1 MPTPDKYKLKK
12 KYIMKD
18 GDITEQPTAEVT
30 EASAETPATEVPLPE
45 TSETPLPQDDIRSR
59 LRNKYGVL
67 QQTKKP
73 QKTTDTNTGK
83 AEIDVEASYTT
94 ERPIETGSFTELPD
108 IENIEYNGLTIS
120 DFRQMYSDNG
130 GNTAEVD
137 SYITSHLSSIKDDPN
152 EVRNFMSTFLT
163 GLKSD
168 LFDSGKNTCS
178 FGEDT
183 EEILSHVLSQPEG
196 ERLTGWVC
204 SNIHDLGM
212 RYMHKSG
219 MEAAVVSCKQNMGAG
234 HAILI
239 YKSGDGKYT
248 FLNYGHASEVE
259 AKNMVDAVCKLQS
272 SDSSLMSNGTIC
284 FVDENGS
291 YCKYALKDD
300 ALWGDR
306 IDKTGYNKD
315 IPTAGILPKKS
326 GVSVE
331 LNTTNVGDQR
341 ATIEGNILLGKHK
354 RTAITGGIG
363 YQTNSNSQIF
373 DHSQG
378 FGANLGIKTV
388 SGGDKTKTYFGA
400 DAIVDYTLAN
410 YTPIPTDDGQYR
422 DQHAEYLTTFA
433 RGVAG
438 IENKFNLSENTT
450 LTNTTQLSANGYLAA
465 GITLGTSF
473 NGDGRAAVE
482 NALTLTHKTA
492 GATIENT
499 LNGGLLVDMKK
510 TSGDQQMCF
519 QLGSKFNAGSS
530 IMISP
535 DKNLSFGAGVDGYS
549 VFTPTSTD
557 YGVGARTFV
566 TYKPDGSDITFT
578 GNVGGNYSHQNI
590 RIGGMH
596 ETTEDNT
603 SFYASVSAKHKKN
616 TFSVGYNGKFDG
628 INTTRNNST
637 FMVKY
642 TRTF

>member
-1 MPTPDKYKLKK
+1 MPTPDKYNLKK
-12 KYIMKD
+12 KYQMKN
-18 GDITEQPTAEVT
+18 GQITEQPTNAEFT
-30 EASAETPATEVPLPE
+30 EETAPSPETEVPVP
-45 TSETPLPQDDIRSR
+45 ETPLPQDDVRSR
-59 LRNKYGVL
+59 LKNKYGIL
-67 QQTKKP
+67 QT
-73 QKTTDTNTGK
+73 QKNLVKSDDIASGG
-83 AEIDVEASYTT
+83 AEVGVEVSYTT
-94 ERPIETGSFTELPD
+94 ETTIETGSYTALPD
-108 IENIEYNGLTIS
+108 IEEVEYDGVKLS
-120 DFRQMYSDNG
+120 DFRQMYADNG
-130 GNTAEVD
+130 GNINDVD
-137 SYITSHLSSIKDDPN
+137 KYIVNHLSEIKDDHDA
-152 EVRNFMSTFLT
+152 VRNFMSTFLT
-163 GLKSD
+163 DLKSD

-178 FGEDT
+178 FGDDT
-183 EEILSHVLSQPEG
+183 EEILANVLSQPEG

-219 MEAAVVSCKQNMGAG
+219 MEAAIVSCKQNMGAG

-248 FLNYGHASEVE
+248 FMNYGHASEVD

-300 ALWGDR
+300 ALWGDK
-306 IDKTGYNKD
+306 IDKTGYNND
-315 IPTAGILPKKS
+315 IPTANILPEKS
-326 GVSVE
+326 GISVE
-331 LNTTNVGDQR
+331 LNTTNMSDKKAIV
-341 ATIEGNILLGKHK
+341 EGNLLLGKNK

-388 SGGDKTKTYFGA
+388 SGGDKTRTYFGA

-410 YTPIPTDDGQYR
+410 YAPVPTENGQK
-422 DQHAEYLTTFA
+422 DQQAEYLTTFA

-450 LTNTTQLSANGYLAA
+450 LTNTTQLSADGYLAA

-482 NALTLTHKTA
+482 NALTLTHKTS
-492 GATIENT
+492 GATIEGT

-535 DKNLSFGAGVDGYS
+535 DNNLSYGLGVDGYS

-557 YGVGARTFV
+557 YGVGAKTFV
-566 TYKPDGSDITFT
+566 AYKPDGSDITFT

-590 RIGGMH
+590 RIGGMN